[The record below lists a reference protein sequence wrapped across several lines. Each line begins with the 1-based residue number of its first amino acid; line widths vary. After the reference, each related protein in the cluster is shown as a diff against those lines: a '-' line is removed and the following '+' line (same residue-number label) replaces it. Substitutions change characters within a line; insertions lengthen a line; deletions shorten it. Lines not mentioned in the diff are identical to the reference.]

1 MFENGKIG
9 PLKQRFPIYCCKIDA
24 PTRAINLIPILGAGE
39 QSTNNE
45 RGTASSSSIVNLN
58 FKLIENTQNLELYY
72 LLCVKLKINCKKR

>member
-9 PLKQRFPIYCCKIDA
+9 PMKQRFPIYCCKIDA

-45 RGTASSSSIVNLN
+45 RGAASSSSIVNLN
-58 FKLIENTQNLELYY
+58 FKLIENTKFGIILPIMCEVEN
-72 LLCVKLKINCKKR
+72 KL